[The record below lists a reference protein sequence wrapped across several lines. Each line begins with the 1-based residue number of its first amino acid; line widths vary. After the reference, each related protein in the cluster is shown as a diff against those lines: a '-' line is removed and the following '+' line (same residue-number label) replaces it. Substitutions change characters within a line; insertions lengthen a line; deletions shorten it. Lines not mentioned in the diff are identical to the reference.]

1 MDRQRPPGSS
11 SVICGRAD
19 GSGPPRLARAV
30 PRTSGPVVAAREEAA
45 ALWER
50 CLDRNLSEG
59 HPVTPASVCSTQ
71 AEARLSHPPEWMR
84 LHKPGA

>member
-1 MDRQRPPGSS
+1 MAATRLPSSGGEGEARPGCEGLSGGRSSRPMDRQRPPGSS

-30 PRTSGPVVAAREEAA
+30 PRTSGPVVAAREEAV

-50 CLDRNLSEG
+50 
-59 HPVTPASVCSTQ
+59 
-71 AEARLSHPPEWMR
+71 
-84 LHKPGA
+84 